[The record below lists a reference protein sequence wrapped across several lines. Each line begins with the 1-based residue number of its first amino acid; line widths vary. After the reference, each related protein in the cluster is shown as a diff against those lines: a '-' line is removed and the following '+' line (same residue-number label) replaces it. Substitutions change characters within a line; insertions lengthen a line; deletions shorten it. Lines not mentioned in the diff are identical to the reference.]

1 MSMKMIRL
9 PTAARHAFLALL
21 LMGVMLS
28 FGAGYAYS
36 GLKSAHKDMI
46 RVAYTN
52 GYKDA
57 LEHTFQLEQG
67 EISKLKS
74 DYAFMKKHVISASQS
89 YIDKVVA
96 LNYAK

>member
-46 RVAYTN
+46 RWLIPMAT
-52 GYKDA
+52 KM
-57 LEHTFQLEQG
+57 LWSIHSSL
-67 EISKLKS
+67 SK
-74 DYAFMKKHVISASQS
+74 ARSQ
-89 YIDKVVA
+89 
-96 LNYAK
+96 N